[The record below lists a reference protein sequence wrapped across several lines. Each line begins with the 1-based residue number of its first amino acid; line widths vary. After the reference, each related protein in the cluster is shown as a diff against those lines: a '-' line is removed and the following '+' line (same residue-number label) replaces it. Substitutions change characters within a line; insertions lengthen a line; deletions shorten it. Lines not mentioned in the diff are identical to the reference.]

1 MSIYLVDDDKLMRQ
15 IGASGQSRNM
25 YIVNESGLYA
35 LIS

>member
-1 MSIYLVDDDKLMRQ
+1 MSIYLVDDDKLMHQ

-25 YIVNESGLYA
+25 YIVNEFGLYA